1 MTENTSIPPGFRC
14 GYVAIVGQPNVGKS
28 TLMNCLLEQKI
39 SIVTRKP
46 QTTRHKILGV
56 LSTHEAQVIFL
67 DTPGLI
73 KPRYALHEAMMA
85 SAASA
90 IADADVLLLMT
101 DATGKGFEEDSEE
114 SRCLHALKEAAKP
127 VFLVLNKV
135 DLVPKPRLLPLI
147 DGWARRFH
155 FEEIFPVS
163 ALRADGTAELLQGI
177 VRRLPQ
183 HPPFYPT
190 DIVSEQNER
199 FFVAE
204 IIREKVFLLCEEE
217 IPYST
222 SVEIVEFVERQPV
235 VAEDSPRSGRSPHR
249 IKWLIRADIHVERES
264 QKGILIG
271 KKGGKLKE
279 IGALARK
286 DIERFLQHPVY
297 LDLHVKVRE
306 KWREDEGWLQ
316 RQGYKQ

>member
-1 MTENTSIPPGFRC
+1 MNENTSIPPGFRC
-14 GYVAIVGQPNVGKS
+14 GYAAIIGQPNVGKS

-56 LSTHEAQVIFL
+56 LSTNKAQVIFL

-90 IADADVLLLMT
+90 IADADVLLLMS
-101 DATGKGFEEDSEE
+101 DATRKGFEEDSEE
-114 SRCLHALKEAAKP
+114 SRCLQTLGDARKP

-135 DLVPKPRLLPLI
+135 DLVSKLQLLPLI
-147 DGWARRFH
+147 EDWARRFH
-155 FEEIFPVS
+155 FEEIYPVS

-177 VRRLPQ
+177 TGKLPE

-222 SVEIVEFVERQPV
+222 SVEIVEFVEREPV
-235 VAEDSPRSGRSPHR
+235 PGDGPAKKEKNPARL
-249 IKWLIRADIHVERES
+249 KWFIRADIHVERES

-279 IGALARK
+279 IGVLARR
-286 DIERFLQHPVY
+286 DIEKFLVHPVY

-306 KWREDEGWLQ
+306 KWREDEAWLQ